1 MAMQSLNIA
10 SSAIAYAA
18 YDEETQELQITFH
31 RGGGS
36 YMLQGVPQIE
46 ADRLANADSPGAY
59 WNANMKGR
67 Y

>member
-1 MAMQSLNIA
+1 MAMESLDIT

-18 YDEETQELQITFH
+18 YDEETQELQLTFN
-31 RGGGS
+31 RGGS
-36 YMLQGVPQIE
+36 YILQGVPQIE
-46 ADRLANADSPGAY
+46 VDRLVNADSPGGY